1 MASGQWHGG
10 KGSRYRPIDKQQYD
24 KNYDEI
30 FGKKKSKKKV
40 TKNKNIDKIVK
51 QLNDLYDGKI

>member
-1 MASGQWHGG
+1 MGSGQWHGG

-40 TKNKNIDKIVK
+40 TKKKHNKIIK
-51 QLNDLYDGKI
+51 QLDDLFDGKI

>member
-1 MASGQWHGG
+1 MSGKHSAG
-10 KGSRYRPIDKQQYD
+10 KGDKYRPLDKKQYD

-40 TKNKNIDKIVK
+40 TKNKNIDKIIN
-51 QLNDLYDGKI
+51 QLNDLFDGKI

>member
-1 MASGQWHGG
+1 MGSGQWHGG

-51 QLNDLYDGKI
+51 QLNDLFDGKI